1 MVAMQEFERRGTGQA
16 ARLILHGYEA
26 EVTDGSQC
34 DRCGLPLRSAYL
46 VSQGGEQANERLC
59 PRCHS
64 FLKAAYGS
72 CYESRIEAGGPGRP
86 ADHR

>member
-1 MVAMQEFERRGTGQA
+1 MVAMQEFERRGTEKA

-26 EVTDGSQC
+26 GVTDGSQC
-34 DRCGLPLRSAYL
+34 TRCEAVLRSAYL
-46 VSQGGEQANERLC
+46 VSRGGEQANERLC

-72 CYESRIEAGGPGRP
+72 CYASRIEAGGPGRP